1 MTSARP
7 APTAPTGPGGRAAA
21 RVAASVLGAAVT
33 LTDLTPPGLRYGYVH
48 PVARLLLQRPLVV
61 LPAVEGAAFEPAA
74 TDSPA
79 PPTDL
84 RCGLLADVLD
94 VGGVGRVVEMLAE
107 GLRPVGIEPVVVC
120 PADGVR
126 TARLRG
132 LGIEVV
138 VAPDAR
144 SASEALARARLDA
157 VQLHSAPDH
166 LAEAARATGA
176 PLLPVLHNTEI
187 HYSPERW
194 RSTAELFARAHR
206 VIAVSSLVRQFH
218 VARLPGTAEK
228 IAVVANGSMPLPAV
242 TAEVRARA
250 RAALAATL
258 GTPLDGEVVFV
269 CLARYDSQKNIAGTV
284 ASFLRAATVDLRVRL
299 VVAGDP
305 SDWLEHRRADAI
317 RRSHPDGH
325 RVHLLGSSDAATLLS
340 AADAFLLDSFFEGWP
355 LAATEAVAAGL
366 PLVISEA
373 GGAAELVE
381 RARPGSVLVSNASG
395 PAAEVTDGRARAARR
410 LATRQPN
417 AREVA
422 AAVAA
427 VAQAVRDA
435 GHREPPADD
444 SFVAMVAGH
453 AHLVRAA
460 ARDAPRPPS
469 VGPEESAAAPIVG
482 G

>member
-1 MTSARP
+1 MVS
-7 APTAPTGPGGRAAA
+7 
-21 RVAASVLGAAVT
+21 

-48 PVARLLLQRPLVV
+48 PLARVLLQRPLAV
-61 LPAVEGAAFEPAA
+61 LAPVEGAAFAPSA
-74 TDSPA
+74 TSHPT
-79 PPTDL
+79 PPSDL
-84 RCGLLADVLD
+84 RCGLLADALD

-107 GLRPVGIEPVVVC
+107 GLRPTGIDPVVVC
-120 PADGVR
+120 PAEGAR
-126 TARLRG
+126 TARLRA
-132 LGIEVV
+132 LGIEVI

-144 SASEALARARLDA
+144 TASEALTGARLDA

-166 LAEAARATGA
+166 LADAARATGA

-194 RSTAELFARAHR
+194 RSTAALFARAHR
-206 VIAVSSLVRQFH
+206 VIAVSALVRQFH
-218 VARLPGTAEK
+218 VERLPGTAEK
-228 IAVVANGSMPLPAV
+228 VVVVANGSMPLPAV
-242 TAEVRARA
+242 TTEVRTRA
-250 RAALAATL
+250 RAALARTL
-258 GTPLDGEVVFV
+258 GAPLDDEVVFA
-269 CLARYDSQKNIAGTV
+269 CLARYDSQKNVAGTV
-284 ASFLRAATVDLRVRL
+284 ASFLTAGAGDLRVRL

-381 RARPGSVLVSNASG
+381 RARAGSVLVSNASG
-395 PAAEVTDGRARAARR
+395 PAAAVTDARARAARR
-410 LATRQPN
+410 RATHQPN

-422 AAVAA
+422 AAVTA
-427 VAQAVRDA
+427 VAREVRGA
-435 GHREPPADD
+435 GRGEQPVDD
-444 SFVAMVAGH
+444 SFDAMVAGH
-453 AHLVRAA
+453 ASLVRAA
-460 ARDAPRPPS
+460 
-469 VGPEESAAAPIVG
+469 VQESARPAGGSDDTATAARTAG
-482 G
+482 S